1 MRYFFN
7 LDKAYNREQA
17 LINGEYAPPI
27 VLTAETP
34 EIIDEWENNPDSKWW
49 AVYKFNAPS
58 WEAGDFASLEEAED
72 AFYANEGDSVYCHIH
87 DC

>member
-34 EIIDEWENNPDSKWW
+34 EIIDGIRDYLQGGLP
-49 AVYKFNAPS
+49 
-58 WEAGDFASLEEAED
+58 L
-72 AFYANEGDSVYCHIH
+72 
-87 DC
+87 